1 MGNGCFCKNSNY
13 IKDINLDS
21 SCPMQPIVNT
31 KSEQII
37 IKDEE
42 ENEKKKF
49 NTLINYFNQSEKEI
63 FNLNK
68 AKKKEKE
75 KKLQDNKKSSK
86 NFNTVIDYKQYEL
99 MMERLLAQKNTK
111 RYGPKRRETIRRG
124 ENINNLVKEILKEN
138 KEDIKKIEKET
149 SNINHS
155 IIIKNTKNK
164 IGRFSVMYSRSGEL
178 INKINNK

>member
-49 NTLINYFNQSEKEI
+49 NTLINYLKQKRR
-63 FNLNK
+63 
-68 AKKKEKE
+68 KKK
-75 KKLQDNKKSSK
+75 K
-86 NFNTVIDYKQYEL
+86 NCKT
-99 MMERLLAQKNTK
+99 
-111 RYGPKRRETIRRG
+111 
-124 ENINNLVKEILKEN
+124 
-138 KEDIKKIEKET
+138 
-149 SNINHS
+149 
-155 IIIKNTKNK
+155 TKNLQK
-164 IGRFSVMYSRSGEL
+164 IL
-178 INKINNK
+178 TL